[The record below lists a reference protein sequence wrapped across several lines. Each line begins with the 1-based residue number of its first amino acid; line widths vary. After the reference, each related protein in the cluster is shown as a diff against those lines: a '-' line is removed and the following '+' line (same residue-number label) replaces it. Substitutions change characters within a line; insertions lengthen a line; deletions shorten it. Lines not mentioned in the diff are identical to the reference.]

1 MSILN
6 FELDDHNSIRNT
18 DLYGQPLSI
27 RELQIIKLIATQ
39 GMSRKQ
45 IAIILNV
52 SEHTIRNQTVS
63 IFDKLNID
71 NNIKIA
77 IVYLNNEIPS
87 NMITAVSQD

>member
-27 RELQIIKLIATQ
+27 RELQIIKLIATR
-39 GMSRKQ
+39 GMSRKE
-45 IAIILNV
+45 IATALNV
-52 SEHTIRNQTVS
+52 SPNTIRNQTMS

-77 IVYLNNEIPS
+77 IAYLRDEIPS
-87 NMITAVSQD
+87 NMTTAVSQD

>member
-6 FELDDHNSIRNT
+6 FQLDDHNSIRNT

>member
-27 RELQIIKLIATQ
+27 RELQIIKLMATR
-39 GMSRKQ
+39 GMSRKE
-45 IAIILNV
+45 IATALNV
-52 SEHTIRNQTVS
+52 SPNTIRNQTMS

-77 IVYLNNEIPS
+77 IAYLRDEIPS
-87 NMITAVSQD
+87 NMKTAVSQD